1 MPVQTQLYLF
11 LLTQLV
17 ANAGQHLTQIKARSD
32 PSPTATME
40 GVPLL
45 VCAPLETNKNVK
57 MSIPHSLKCME
68 LTRITTGQ
76 ISETDLLSDV
86 HTIWLLFI

>member
-1 MPVQTQLYLF
+1 MLMQTQLCLF

-17 ANAGQHLTQIKARSD
+17 ANVGQHLAQIKARSD
-32 PSPTATME
+32 PSPATTME
-40 GVPLL
+40 GAPLL

-68 LTRITTGQ
+68 PTCITTGQ
-76 ISETDLLSDV
+76 ISKTLLCSPM
-86 HTIWLLFI
+86 